1 MAAFYMDSS
10 GLVKHYLLETGSA
23 WVNSLMDATTTSG
36 EWQNAVF
43 LSKIGV
49 VEVVAAI
56 ARRHKMGQI
65 TTESKANL
73 ITVFLDDCVGRF
85 SALNLD
91 DTVIGTAVNL
101 TQRHP
106 LRGYDAV
113 HLATALM
120 LNEALTDEAL
130 EPLTFVSADDVLCQ
144 SAEAEGL
151 MVENPNEH

>member
-23 WVNSLMDATTTSG
+23 WVNSLIDTTTISG

-49 VEVVAAI
+49 EVAAAI
-56 ARRHKMGQI
+56 ARRHRMGQI

-73 ITVFLDDCVGRF
+73 VIVFLDDCMGRF
-85 SALNLD
+85 STLNLD
-91 DTVIGTAVNL
+91 DVVIGAAINL

-130 EPLTFVSADDVLCQ
+130 EPFTFVSADDVLCQ
-144 SAEAEGL
+144 AAEAEGL

>member
-10 GLVKHYLLETGSA
+10 GLVKHYLPETGSA
-23 WVNSLMDATTTSG
+23 WVSSLIDATTPSG
-36 EWQNAVF
+36 EWPNAVF

-49 VEVVAAI
+49 VEVAAAI
-56 ARRHKMGQI
+56 ARRHRMGQI
-65 TTESKANL
+65 TTESKASL
-73 ITVFLDDCVGRF
+73 VTVFLDDCLGRF
-85 SALNLD
+85 STLNLD
-91 DTVIGTAVNL
+91 DLVIGTAVNF

-113 HLATALM
+113 HLSTALM
-120 LNEALTDEAL
+120 LNKALIDEAL

-144 SAEAEGL
+144 AAEAEGL

>member
-10 GLVKHYLLETGSA
+10 GLVKHYLPETGSV
-23 WVNSLMDATTTSG
+23 WVSSLIDATTISG

-49 VEVVAAI
+49 VEVAAAI
-56 ARRHKMGQI
+56 AKRHRMGQI
-65 TTESKANL
+65 TNGSKANL
-73 ITVFLDDCVGRF
+73 VTVFLDDCMGHF
-85 SALNLD
+85 STLNLD
-91 DTVIGTAVNL
+91 DRVIGIAINL

-120 LNEALTDEAL
+120 LNKALTDEAL
-130 EPLTFVSADDVLCQ
+130 EPLTFVSADDILCQ
-144 SAEAEGL
+144 AAKAEGL
-151 MVENPNEH
+151 LVENPNEH